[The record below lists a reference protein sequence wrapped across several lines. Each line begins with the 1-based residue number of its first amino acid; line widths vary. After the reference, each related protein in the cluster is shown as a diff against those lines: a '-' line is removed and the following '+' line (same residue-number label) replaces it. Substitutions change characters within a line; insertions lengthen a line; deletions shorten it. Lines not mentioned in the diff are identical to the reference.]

1 MKRDIY
7 ELNNVMSGTIVGFDL
22 EFVVRMMKVLEM
34 AHESMDRDTEQAD
47 LIMGYVGTLN
57 YEILGHLSSDELTK
71 LEDEGMIEIW

>member
-7 ELNNVMSGTIVGFDL
+7 ELNDVMSGTIIGFDL
-22 EFVVRMMKVLEM
+22 EFVVRVMKVLEM

-47 LIMGYVGTLN
+47 LIMEYMETLN
-57 YEILGHLSSDELTK
+57 HEILGHISSDELTE

>member
-7 ELNNVMSGTIVGFDL
+7 EVNDVMHDTRVGFDL
-22 EFVVRMMKVLEM
+22 EFVVRVMKVLEM

-47 LIMGYVGTLN
+47 LIMEYVGTLN
-57 YEILGHLSSDELTK
+57 HEILGHISSDELTE